1 LKKICIILSLCV
13 IFAYFILERIKTVDE
28 EIYIVSQNEEIN
40 INDESNIDD
49 EEISI
54 ESFEEIKNT
63 ITIFISGEVISPGV
77 INIESDK
84 RLIDAVNEVEGLTE
98 DADLNKIN
106 LAMKLEDGQH
116 YIIPKIGEETLNEE
130 NLIVE
135 DSSQKININTATIS
149 QLDTLPGI
157 GEATA
162 NKIVKYR
169 EENKKFNSIEEIKN
183 VNGIGDKKFEEIKD
197 LICID

>member
-1 LKKICIILSLCV
+1 
-13 IFAYFILERIKTVDE
+13 
-28 EIYIVSQNEEIN
+28 
-40 INDESNIDD
+40 
-49 EEISI
+49 
-54 ESFEEIKNT
+54 
-63 ITIFISGEVISPGV
+63 
-77 INIESDK
+77 
-84 RLIDAVNEVEGLTE
+84 
-98 DADLNKIN
+98 
-106 LAMKLEDGQH
+106 MKLEDGQH

-130 NLIVE
+130 NLTE
-135 DSSQKININTATIS
+135 ENSSQKININTATIS